1 MELIS
6 VSAQESR
13 EIVSL
18 DMDRLTAQA
27 LRLSPNMITLRDL
40 FRVLWTKYQ
49 MIPPSAKSVPRSLLT
64 HLRMFLPYR
73 HRSTYQLRHFVRRVL
88 KDTRYDALVKVMVSP
103 PVDSALGKALQ
114 EAFPELK
121 EVVVIPDL
129 SQADPSALNFY
140 LGLVAAKTFAPH
152 FVEGQKNR
160 FGWREGCLRFRHVF
174 TKFCQ
179 GQSPAFLRPFSFS
192 RFPRFHCRC

>member
-27 LRLSPNMITLRDL
+27 LRLSPSMITLRDL

-73 HRSTYQLRHFVRRVL
+73 YRSTYQLRHFVRRVL
-88 KDTRYDALVKVMVSP
+88 KDARCDALVKVMVSP